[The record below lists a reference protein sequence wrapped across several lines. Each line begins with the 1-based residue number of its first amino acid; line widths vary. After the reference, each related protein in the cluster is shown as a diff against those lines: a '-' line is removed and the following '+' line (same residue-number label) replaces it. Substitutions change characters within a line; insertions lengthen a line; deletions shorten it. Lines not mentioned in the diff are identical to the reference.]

1 MVKNKFLNTSNDRH
15 AAVTDGVFAIAMTIL
30 VLEIAVPAITDI
42 SSGVALNEYFFRYL
56 APSILIYFISF
67 YIVYNFWENT
77 VILFSFNKISYGIL
91 TLNMVTMA
99 AVCMI
104 PFATGFLFNFYNY
117 TNANIFF
124 SLLILVISLLYILMF
139 MLLIKNNF
147 KEYFDNKDELKTAMH
162 NSYDDGFEL
171 PNLRLYLRGIT
182 LTLFYLLLAPVITS
196 LLSLLLAFISPKA
209 SILSFLLTLVLVFLI
224 RTRRFASD
232 NLVGLD
238 LTDEEKEFLGNLRNS
253 IYGE

>member
-1 MVKNKFLNTSNDRH
+1 MVKSKFLNTSNDRH

-30 VLEIAVPAITDI
+30 VLEIAVPTITDI
-42 SSGVALNEYFFRYL
+42 SSGVALNEYFLRYL

-67 YIVYNFWENT
+67 YIV
-77 VILFSFNKISYGIL
+77 S
-91 TLNMVTMA
+91 
-99 AVCMI
+99 VCMI

-124 SLLILVISLLYILMF
+124 SLLILIISLLYILMF

-171 PNLRLYLRGIT
+171 PNLRLYLRGVT